1 MENNRP
7 VKMFLSILTMGMFI
21 SFPLFVSA
29 YSDETTHPGLTAET
43 VKFFNIHFPNLE
55 LGDTEKEL
63 LMKGSVEED
72 VNVRAMHHFYDP
84 VYERGITIVGIEWS
98 KSKEWAKDTLAQ
110 AGIVDSMTAGT
121 LNSFF
126 NGESDYSW
134 DRAIYEYAWGNKE
147 RGLEA
152 LGHVIHLIQDASVP
166 DHTRNDPHPPAFHF
180 GSPYEQWTA
189 QFGPENIDVVSNL
202 RDKKP
207 AQLAGLDAYF
217 NSIATYSNNN
227 FFSKDT
233 IFDKKYDN
241 PKISYE
247 WQETLSDGEQHVF
260 GYKNIDGLQ
269 YKLTRILKANKD
281 EIFQTKKDEY
291 FIKDPDNLILS
302 DYWNLLSQQAV
313 LHGAGVMKLFF
324 DEVEKEKKTKV
335 LYNKN
340 KNWFQKFYDAT
351 QGKIFNIS
359 AALYGSSVSFEEL
372 QELTGES
379 EISNASRDIVA
390 ASTVGHPMSSSEE
403 EDDAEPVSAPISDA
417 TNEPTNALDVGHPEI
432 AVGEDTSTQPH
443 AVLEPSQGT
452 SPALYPPGSS
462 GGGSDY
468 GGAPIAPQ
476 NNADDTTEEAS
487 AASVSILAPIVT
499 SPSAS
504 SWRIGTTTVTF
515 SGLASTTL
523 VVANDVNSATTS
535 PDTNENWS
543 LTFSNVSEGETAFK
557 FWTIGANN
565 ATSTSVSKTVI
576 VDLTAPTVNAFNIL
590 QCTYSLTT
598 STCLS
603 GGSTANITWSSAASD
618 ISYSAIEKDGV
629 VVATTSSTSYDLA
642 LGNGTYSIAVGIYDT
657 VGNAATS
664 SAKAITVFQNPIVIN
679 EIAWAGTEASAN
691 DEWVELYNRSSYTI
705 DLSRV
710 SLVASDGV
718 PAIAL
723 SGIAT
728 SSDYYLL
735 ERTDDT
741 TTSVNADL

>member
-7 VKMFLSILTMGMFI
+7 VKTFAFLLTMGMFI

-29 YSDETTHPGLTAET
+29 YSDETTNPGLTVET
-43 VKFFNIHFPNLE
+43 VKFFNIYFPNLE

-72 VNVRAMHHFYDP
+72 INIRAMHHFYDP
-84 VYERGITIVGIEWS
+84 VYERGITILGIEWS

-126 NGESDYSW
+126 DGESDYSW

-166 DHTRNDPHPPAFHF
+166 DHTRNDPHPPALHY
-180 GSPYEQWTA
+180 GSPFEQWTA
-189 QFGPENIDVVSNL
+189 QFGPENIDVVSQLQN
-202 RDKKP
+202 KKP
-207 AQLAGLDAYF
+207 AIFSNLDEYF
-217 NSIATYSNNN
+217 DSVANYSNNN

-241 PKISYE
+241 PTILYE
-247 WQETLSDGEQHVF
+247 WEETLNNGKKYVF
-260 GYKNIDGLQ
+260 GYKNTNGEQ
-269 YKLTRILKANKD
+269 FSVVRIKRDSETLRNRPV
-281 EIFQTKKDEY
+281 EY
-291 FIKDPDNLILS
+291 LIEDPDNLILS

-313 LHGAGVMKLFF
+313 LHGAGVIKLFF

-359 AALYGSSVSFEEL
+359 AALYGSSATFEEL

-379 EISNASRDIVA
+379 DVPGPLDAA
-390 ASTVGHPMSSSEE
+390 ASNVQHPMSNIA
-403 EDDAEPVSAPISDA
+403 EDDVAEQVLLEITDA
-417 TNEPTNALDVGHPEI
+417 ASEFPNTVGVEQSKNTEEVERPENA
-432 AVGEDTSTQPH
+432 AGEDAPARQSLAVPSEVSNEGRGAGGSTPTQPQ
-443 AVLEPSQGT
+443 AVSEPSPST
-452 SPALYPPGSS
+452 PPILYPPGSS

-468 GGAPIAPQ
+468 GGVPVTSENSLGGGTQ
-476 NNADDTTEEAS
+476 NSAEEVS
-487 AASVSILAPIVT
+487 AVSVSISAPIVT
-499 SPSAS
+499 SPSSS

-543 LTFSNVSEGETAFK
+543 LTFSNVSEGETTFK
-557 FWTIGANN
+557 FWTIGADN
-565 ATSTSVSKTVI
+565 ATSTSVSKTI
-576 VDLTAPTVNAFNIL
+576 TVDLTAPTVSSFNIL

-603 GGSTANITWSSAASD
+603 GGRD
-618 ISYSAIEKDGV
+618 RK
-629 VVATTSSTSYDLA
+629 
-642 LGNGTYSIAVGIYDT
+642 
-657 VGNAATS
+657 
-664 SAKAITVFQNPIVIN
+664 
-679 EIAWAGTEASAN
+679 
-691 DEWVELYNRSSYTI
+691 
-705 DLSRV
+705 
-710 SLVASDGV
+710 
-718 PAIAL
+718 
-723 SGIAT
+723 
-728 SSDYYLL
+728 
-735 ERTDDT
+735 
-741 TTSVNADL
+741 